1 MNTTNGS
8 TNESHLLLD
17 TRLYLLKAKSPLA
30 EQYEGGAA
38 ALGYIVRDRSGN
50 VLECGTRKLS
60 ELLTNNTAFAP
71 ATLDLD
77 SDPPTP
83 FLPTGITEPWEEP
96 ERVEVPE
103 KTQEEEANTPFEQ
116 LKAKLAEFA
125 KTIRS

>member
-1 MNTTNGS
+1 
-8 TNESHLLLD
+8 
-17 TRLYLLKAKSPLA
+17 
-30 EQYEGGAA
+30 
-38 ALGYIVRDRSGN
+38 VRDKNGN
-50 VLECGTRKLS
+50 ITECGTRKLS

-83 FLPTGITEPWEEP
+83 FLPTGITEPWDEP
-96 ERVEVPE
+96 EQVEVPE
-103 KTQEEEANTPFEQ
+103 EPQKEANTPFEQ